1 MAAKKQTQK
10 RPAGQ
15 AAAQGGVKI
24 KYVRRSFF
32 WNVFAVLLAFL
43 LGILFTVGAVAG
55 VGYFAATKF
64 SLKDVLGA
72 LKVDYEKYIEADYAD
87 MTLLDLWDEVSKT
100 QFTNLAAIGKFTP
113 ILKEQLNIA
122 NDNLAD
128 FGIDLN
134 VNRLMETDFSEL
146 GAYFQDDV
154 VAKAQLGGMLGV
166 GPDDSALMLA
176 LCYGKEGVDYD
187 IVTAAD
193 GTQTIRMRGD
203 KAPTTVGDLTE
214 DANGILE
221 GMELG
226 TMLDVTAES
235 DPLTIAIC
243 YGEEGTNYTVEDGE
257 IVPVDA
263 PAEEGKIAYPVTVGT
278 LMDDATGVIDNVKV
292 ETALSVTAASEPA
305 LRYLAY
311 GSEGEQYTLADD
323 DGDGTPDRVQML
335 DDPATGKPYEKRSIS
350 SLTEEDSDLIGGA
363 AIRDLVGIDTSEGS
377 EDSAFMQAIADWKV
391 NDLKDEEK
399 VESLK
404 IGDVFDTEDASSS
417 LMHAISSWELG
428 DLKQQARIDRLRL
441 SQVLDLGDDSSTLM
455 QTIGDWRLG
464 ELSDQEKIDSLR
476 LGDVLEIEE
485 GNSSNFLLA
494 LQDTTLGELSER
506 SDMLTLSEIIGED
519 ELQKN
524 KLLKHLGNSTIQTL
538 SDDVNAISLE
548 TIFGE
553 EYFSYAATADYEA
566 ARGAGKPVES
576 DKLLDPER
584 VQTVYKTA
592 AGTQV
597 VTGTFLITEQGG
609 WKLLEGVTANIYR
622 WQRPVDAVKEY
633 RIVNY
638 ETGTLDPLPD
648 GADVVTE
655 GGKDYYVTGGER
667 YEIVKTDPYA
677 DYVEIGGERID
688 LELTVVA
695 YLYSDTQAAVP
706 ADVTVAYDGEADAYY
721 VTESA
726 ETLRRYYDPTAL
738 SPEGIAPE
746 VYGEDDVTVSFFTQE
761 GEPVTRFVA
770 GAWMLIV
777 GEDGAKGATSVMG
790 ISDALEDIPEQVSN
804 LTLQEMYCN
813 GLLTDDPSLDIS
825 RLNYMLDGKLY
836 TDLDQFNIRQF
847 TEFVEYLLGQ
857 VPTEP

>member
-1 MAAKKQTQK
+1 MKKLSLTLAALFC
-10 RPAGQ
+10 AGSLC
-15 AAAQGGVKI
+15 AAPTEPVTIGSITYDTACE
-24 KYVRRSFF
+24 
-32 WNVFAVLLAFL
+32 
-43 LGILFTVGAVAG
+43 VAG
-55 VGYFAATKF
+55 TP
-64 SLKDVLGA
+64 LKLNGA
-72 LKVDYEKYIEADYAD
+72 GLRKIVFFKVYAGG
-87 MTLLDLWDEVSKT
+87 LYVS
-100 QFTNLAAIGKFTP
+100 
-113 ILKEQLNIA
+113 
-122 NDNLAD
+122 
-128 FGIDLN
+128 
-134 VNRLMETDFSEL
+134 
-146 GAYFQDDV
+146 
-154 VAKAQLGGMLGV
+154 
-166 GPDDSALMLA
+166 
-176 LCYGKEGVDYD
+176 
-187 IVTAAD
+187 
-193 GTQTIRMRGD
+193 
-203 KAPTTVGDLTE
+203 APTT
-214 DANGILE
+214 DAAKVFTDE
-221 GMELG
+221 KARRVRLG
-226 TMLDVTAES
+226 LLRDVDGADFVEA
-235 DPLTIAIC
+235 L
-243 YGEEGTNYTVEDGE
+243 EEGLN
-257 IVPVDA
+257 A
-263 PAEEGKIAYPVTVGT
+263 N
-278 LMDDATGVIDNVKV
+278 L
-292 ETALSVTAASEPA
+292 
-305 LRYLAY
+305 
-311 GSEGEQYTLADD
+311 
-323 DGDGTPDRVQML
+323 TP
-335 DDPATGKPYEKRSIS
+335 EKK
-350 SLTEEDSDLIGGA
+350 A
-363 AIRDLVGIDTSEGS
+363 AIEKEVAT
-377 EDSAFMQAIADWKV
+377 
-391 NDLKDEEK
+391 LKT
-399 VESLK
+399 V
-404 IGDVFDTEDASSS
+404 
-417 LMHAISSWELG
+417 
-428 DLKQQARIDRLRL
+428 
-441 SQVLDLGDDSSTLM
+441 M

-538 SDDVNAISLE
+538 SDDVNAVSLE

-761 GEPVTRFVA
+761 GAPVTRFVA

-777 GEDGAKGATSVMG
+777 GEDGAKGATSVTG

-825 RLNYMLDGKLY
+825 RLNYTLDGKLY

>member
-257 IVPVDA
+257 IVPVD
-263 PAEEGKIAYPVTVGT
+263 
-278 LMDDATGVIDNVKV
+278 
-292 ETALSVTAASEPA
+292 
-305 LRYLAY
+305 
-311 GSEGEQYTLADD
+311 GEQYTLADD